1 MSTADQALY
10 ERSLEVLNAQI
21 RPLLHIH
28 GGEARIAA
36 VDAETGIVDLELLG
50 ACACCQL
57 APWTYAAVLRTR
69 MRQIDGVTDIR
80 VRGVNVSQAALDRV
94 ADMFPAAPK
103 QAS

>member
-1 MSTADQALY
+1 MTPDETLY
-10 ERSLEVLNAQI
+10 ERSLAVLNEQI

-36 VDAETGIVDLELLG
+36 VDAEAGIVDLELLG

-69 MRQIDGVTDIR
+69 MTQIDGVNDIR
-80 VRGVNVSQAALDRV
+80 VQGINVSQVALDRV
-94 ADMFPAAPK
+94 AKMFPVKEKTA
-103 QAS
+103 